1 MAEMLV
7 PVQPLSEER
16 SHTPDSED
24 SALHA
29 EFPERR
35 PPIPRRAVAAD
46 CPLLDAA
53 KKSADGIRAAE
64 ARAVAAAERA
74 AKAEKAAQ
82 RSRTAA
88 GIPATSSDA
97 RQASVTV
104 SGGCTGVRPM
114 ERRVT
119 RGVKVSF
126 SFGKVRVVVTM
137 NSAVAVL
144 LAAAT
149 LRCSCSTE
157 SIWVTSGIRRSTR
170 PSARSPV

>member
-29 EFPERR
+29 ESSERR

-53 KKSADGIRAAE
+53 KKSAADGIRAAE

-74 AKAEKAAQ
+74 AKAEKGVAKAEKAAQ

-104 SGGCTGVRPM
+104 SGGCTGVRPPRPGRGTGISSAA
-114 ERRVT
+114 RRRAVHACVASAGGPAEHGLA
-119 RGVKVSF
+119 RVAFGVEKPCNYAS
-126 SFGKVRVVVTM
+126 
-137 NSAVAVL
+137 
-144 LAAAT
+144 
-149 LRCSCSTE
+149 E
-157 SIWVTSGIRRSTR
+157 
-170 PSARSPV
+170 